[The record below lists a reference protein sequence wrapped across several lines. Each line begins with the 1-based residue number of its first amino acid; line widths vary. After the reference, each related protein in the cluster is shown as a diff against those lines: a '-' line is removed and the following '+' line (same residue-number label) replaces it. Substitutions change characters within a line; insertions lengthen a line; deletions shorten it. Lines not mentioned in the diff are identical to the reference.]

1 MLRNTKAVSFYSFPV
16 IPENCIMKNAT
27 SLFMLLAFLFAKS
40 AVQAQEPYY
49 GSGFWYNYLL
59 YTDVKE
65 KEQNKATHLKQKQV
79 LNADYSPR
87 GLTYVY
93 DTAGRMI
100 GYKGGKTEI
109 RTSYGPADQRLSC
122 AIYKRGKLIER
133 DSFVWIGKTLRE
145 SYSIDG
151 KNKIFNRQRYTYD
164 STYVTEFLFEKLKH
178 GKFVEYRKNVTE
190 YYPDHSYKKITYYKN
205 GKPKR
210 FTVFDCN
217 PAGQD
222 HKVEKDSV
230 YNCVK
235 YDVDSLGNKIKIS
248 LNNTKEHSWK
258 LVEYFN
264 EKDEC
269 IARKT
274 YDERKHGELLWA
286 YYYKPGQPE
295 LLKFVS
301 YKGVKEYYRIENG
314 FDANGRVVAVDTY
327 IRGKLKGRERNE
339 YNERGL
345 IAKTE
350 KLNKR
355 NKKTKEITY
364 LYQYY

>member
-1 MLRNTKAVSFYSFPV
+1 
-16 IPENCIMKNAT
+16 MKNAT
-27 SLFMLLAFLFAKS
+27 SFFMLLAFLFAKS

-65 KEQNKATHLKQKQV
+65 KEENKAVHLKQKQV

-87 GLTYVY
+87 ELTYTY
-93 DTAGRMI
+93 DTAGRMT
-100 GYKGGKTEI
+100 GYKDGRSEI
-109 RTSYGPADQRLSC
+109 YTSYGTNDQRLSC

-133 DSFVWIGKTLRE
+133 DSFVWIGTTLRE

-164 STYVTEFLFEKLKH
+164 STYITEFVFEKLKH

-190 YYPDHSYKKITYYKN
+190 YYPDHSYKRITYYKN
-205 GKPKR
+205 GKAKR

-222 HKVEKDSV
+222 HKVKKDSA

-235 YDVDSLGNKIKIS
+235 YDVDSLGNKVKIS
-248 LNNTKEHSWK
+248 LNNTREHSWK

-264 EKDEC
+264 AQDQC

-274 YDERKHGELLWA
+274 YDERRNGEPLWF
-286 YYYKPGQPE
+286 YYYRPGTQQ
-295 LLKFVS
+295 LAQFVS
-301 YKGVKEYYRIENG
+301 YKGSKEYYREENT
-314 FDANGRVVAVDTY
+314 FDANDHVVAVDTY
-327 IRGKLKGRERNE
+327 SHGKLKSRKRNE

-350 KLNKR
+350 KFNKR
-355 NKKTKEITY
+355 NKKTKEIAY